1 MPDFS
6 YKAVRRDGSS
16 AEGTLDALDRSDA
29 ARRLSAKGLQVVQL
43 DSADAAVASGK
54 GKGSGGGGASPAVI
68 PTPGGKESSK
78 SVSRSAKDSSASA
91 GAKKR
96 GVGEKLF
103 LRPKHIIQFTEE
115 LSDLLGAGVQLEP
128 SLKMMEGS
136 GDAKGVREAAT
147 RVRENV
153 RDGMNFAR
161 ALEVTS
167 SSFGDLYCNMIAA
180 GEASGALPLILKRQ
194 VEYLTTLQDL
204 RGRIMTAM
212 IYPAFLCVSGIAVTA
227 LFIVFLIPRLVMLI
241 ESTGGAVP
249 TVARIVIGLSDFLK
263 GYGWLLAIVLAIAVV
278 AFIAFIKAPGNQR
291 WWGKVQIRLPFFG
304 ALQLSRF
311 HVQFLETLGAMTA
324 NGLELLKSLK
334 LAAGATNNPYLRDQV
349 HTVVAEVADGA
360 ALHRSLEKRGVFPT
374 ALVDM
379 VRIGEQTGKLE
390 DALGRSAQRFD
401 RELNKKIERL
411 TALVQPLIIMIMATV
426 VGVMAYLMITLIY
439 DTITVLRE
447 R

>member
-16 AEGTLDALDRSDA
+16 AEGTLVALDRTDA
-29 ARRLSAKGLQVVQL
+29 ARRLSAKGLQAFQL
-43 DSADAAVASGK
+43 DSADTTVNGDGDAT
-54 GKGSGGGGASPAVI
+54 PAVI
-68 PTPGGKESSK
+68 PTPGGK
-78 SVSRSAKDSSASA
+78 RSSAAVRNSVGGSPAA
-91 GAKKR
+91 GEVKSR

-103 LRPKHIIQFTEE
+103 LRPKHVIQFTEE

-136 GDAKGVREAAT
+136 GDEKGVRMAAA

-161 ALEVTS
+161 ALQVTS
-167 SSFGDLYCNMIAA
+167 PSFGELYCNMIAA

-204 RGRIMTAM
+204 RGRILTAM
-212 IYPAFLCVSGIAVTA
+212 IYPAFLCISGIAVTT

-249 TVARIVIGLSDFLK
+249 TVARLVIGVSEFLQS
-263 GYGWLLAIVLAIAVV
+263 YGWILAAVLAIGIV
-278 AFIAFIKAPGNQR
+278 AFIAFVKAPGNQR
-291 WWGKVQIRLPFFG
+291 WWGKVQTRLPFFG

-334 LAAGATNNPYLRDQV
+334 LAAGATQNLFLRDQV
-349 HTVVAEVADGA
+349 DTVVDEVADGA
-360 ALHRSLEKRGVFPT
+360 ALHRSLEKRGVFPP

-390 DALGRSAQRFD
+390 DALGRSAERFD
-401 RELNKKIERL
+401 RDLNKKIERL
-411 TALVQPLIIMIMATV
+411 TALVQPVIIMIMATV